1 MHPFGGTPICP
12 RCSKAVYA
20 AEQVMGPGRKLYHKP
35 CLACTSCNKRL
46 DSFTLLEHDQ
56 EPYCKNCHVKTFG
69 TRDLRQ
75 ANLPH
80 RDDLASPPPLPVSPV
95 RNTFQTAPSTNSTPA
110 RGLTAN
116 LTGATSP
123 VRSNFPAPISRGRA
137 NGSVD
142 LTSRPLGADGSR
154 SPVRAH
160 FTGTG
165 PILRANS
172 ALPARYTRSPANP
185 TAELSTPDTQAGTE
199 EGDTAEEDEVHD
211 MVDDSISF
219 EGNITNTERVG
230 DIQLPRTV
238 PLSPSKSASGI
249 PKTNGGANP
258 ASVERP
264 ASPLKPNSTGL
275 GPGFGGTAT
284 GISPLKQTATGTR
297 YGAAFGSPGAS
308 PGKTWGLGGATP
320 VCPRCDKNVY
330 FAEQMKAVG
339 KTWHKGCLR
348 CTSCNTLLDSKRLN
362 EKDGDPLCGRCY
374 SKLHGPQGSG
384 YALLGKAGG

>member
-12 RCSKAVYA
+12 RCYKAVYA
-20 AEQVMGPGRKLYHKP
+20 AEQVMGPGRKLYHRP

-46 DSFTLLEHDQ
+46 DSLTLLEHDQ
-56 EPYCKNCHVKTFG
+56 EPYCKNCHVRNFG

-80 RDDLASPPPLPVSPV
+80 RDDPTPPPLPVSPV
-95 RNTFQTAPSTNSTPA
+95 RNTFSTATELPTTPG
-110 RGLTAN
+110 RGPLTAT
-116 LTGATSP
+116 LTGQT
-123 VRSNFPAPISRGRA
+123 FPFRLAFPTPTSRGRE

-142 LTSRPLGADGSR
+142 LAPPPLLNEGSR
-154 SPVRAH
+154 SPVRTQ

-172 ALPARYTRSPANP
+172 ALPARYTRSPLNP
-185 TAELSTPDTQAGTE
+185 PTDLSTTDALQDAE
-199 EGDTAEEDEVHD
+199 ENDTAEEDEVEGL
-211 MVDDSISF
+211 VEGRISF

-230 DIQLPRTV
+230 EIRLPRTV
-238 PLSPSKSASGI
+238 PLSPSKSASGT
-249 PKTNGGANP
+249 PKTSGREV
-258 ASVERP
+258 SVPIGRP

-275 GPGFGGTAT
+275 GPSLSGARV
-284 GISPLKQTATGTR
+284 GITSLKQTATGTR
-297 YGAAFGSPGAS
+297 YGAALGGGAS

-320 VCPRCDKNVY
+320 VCPRCGKNVY

-348 CTSCNTLLDSKRLN
+348 CTSCDTLLDSKRLN
-362 EKDGDPLCGRCY
+362 DKDGDPLCGRCY

-384 YALLGKAGG
+384 YALMGKSGG